1 MSFLRHDKT
10 YRSDVGGGVR
20 RSCVSSS
27 SAAGSFVEVA
37 EGCLENANGE
47 RSANRIPRLSFTMSL
62 GSAIPWRVALRQ
74 GPTPLQRPAS
84 MLHQSDETVKRP
96 PMRGGNFRPPTWG
109 IFNRRRQVVGR
120 HRPWATGGLP
130 RGFPRLWPAGRIH
143 HRFRPRS
150 RSSPASLG
158 CPPPDLRLVFV
169 IVKFRLKGTP

>member
-1 MSFLRHDKT
+1 MSWEAERFVMSFLRHDKT

-47 RSANRIPRLSFTMSL
+47 RSANRTPRLSFTMSL

-130 RGFPRLWPAGRIH
+130 RGFPRLWPAGRFITGFGRALALARH
-143 HRFRPRS
+143 HWVALRPIFAL
-150 RSSPASLG
+150 SSS
-158 CPPPDLRLVFV
+158 
-169 IVKFRLKGTP
+169 